1 MKFIKKSRT
10 MKSKKH
16 IMSYKNFKKYR
27 NRYMNMKI
35 KGWLDDFLPNTA
47 KPDPPINPDGTVPG
61 R

>member
-1 MKFIKKSRT
+1 

-16 IMSYKNFKKYR
+16 IVSFKNFKKYR
-27 NRYMNMKI
+27 DRYLNMKI
-35 KGWLDDFLPNTA
+35 KGWLDGFLPNVD